1 MSRPENGALSNH
13 KQYVGFFSPSAPT
26 ARVLGRG
33 WTLTVLFLGFLL
45 SAFVSFVGP
54 SVLRDEFFYDA
65 NTIAK
70 VGHTAV
76 EDRVGDEG
84 SFAVIAD
91 FYKAIGLIDHPLLAG
106 LFGVALGAVVIGL
119 AIWRAG
125 GLRCNLFSLALVS
138 SAFLLNGVFLG
149 QFTKEIMIS
158 MVVALVVGLPR
169 NKRADLVIICAMIL
183 VSAEFRMY
191 WALLLVVYLG
201 FRFLLSPRI
210 QVNGRSLDF
219 RKPWVTITAIV
230 LASVVFSLA
239 IGIYTGDSGDHF
251 RTSVNEVRLGD
262 GSTATLIPRYVAGE
276 GQLVGILNNLLTM
289 VFMVIPMPLLAL
301 MRPYYLASALLI
313 FALWANVFLGFRKL
327 KVSTNTWALRAFAL
341 MVGFLVAQGVFE
353 PDYGSALRHLA
364 PLVPALILLHEFPVN
379 EKTTLGKGN

>member
-1 MSRPENGALSNH
+1 MRPV
-13 KQYVGFFSPSAPT
+13 YT
-26 ARVLGRG
+26 A
-33 WTLTVLFLGFLL
+33 F
-45 SAFVSFVGP
+45 AF
-54 SVLRDEFFYDA
+54 
-65 NTIAK
+65 
-70 VGHTAV
+70 
-76 EDRVGDEG
+76 
-84 SFAVIAD
+84 
-91 FYKAIGLIDHPLLAG
+91 
-106 LFGVALGAVVIGL
+106 
-119 AIWRAG
+119 
-125 GLRCNLFSLALVS
+125 C
-138 SAFLLNGVFLG
+138 
-149 QFTKEIMIS
+149 
-158 MVVALVVGLPR
+158 
-169 NKRADLVIICAMIL
+169 
-183 VSAEFRMY
+183 VSAMFVTRLAAAATTT
-191 WALLLVVYLG
+191 WVDV
-201 FRFLLSPRI
+201 SPA
-210 QVNGRSLDF
+210 
-219 RKPWVTITAIV
+219 VTVKVESITAIV

-364 PLVPALILLHEFPVN
+364 PLVPAIILLHEFPVN